1 MVRGDP
7 VMTTPLTDREEQVR
21 SLVAKG
27 LGTDEIAAE
36 LAISRRTVEAHLRNL
51 FQKLG
56 VTRRVQ
62 LADAPA
68 RPEVVRCA
76 PAVIEVEA
84 ALDLKAENE
93 RLTRQLASYDAAM
106 RQHIERHF
114 PLFEESVEITMTVG
128 SSAGEDL
135 VVERHRTKPKPYLP
149 YRVARPITPRGTMPG
164 RYDDLALTCEVVG
177 QDIGVAVHSVEEP
190 GGRLLVL
197 VFFQPGLRE
206 STEWVLRYRAPGLF
220 DELRN
225 TGVQTLR
232 WSTSTLDNPSTP
244 GIGEVTFYF
253 DFLEVED
260 ATVGQERQ
268 TGDLKEDRLPGGARY
283 IWHNFVPGRHEWT
296 LRMPARRP

>member
-1 MVRGDP
+1 
-7 VMTTPLTDREEQVR
+7 MTTPLTDREEQVR

-36 LAISRRTVEAHLRNL
+36 LAISKRTVEAHLRNL

-56 VTRRVQ
+56 VSRRRQ
-62 LADAPA
+62 LADPPA
-68 RPEVVRCA
+68 HADVVRRT

-106 RQHIERHF
+106 RQQIERHF
-114 PLFEESVEITMTVG
+114 PLFDESVEIAVTVG
-128 SSAGEDL
+128 ASAGEDL
-135 VVERHRTKPKPYLP
+135 VVERHWTKPKPYLP
-149 YRVARPITPRGTMPG
+149 YRVARPITPRGTTQA
-164 RYDDLALTCEVVG
+164 RHHDLALTCEVVG
-177 QDIGVAVHSVEEP
+177 QDVGVAVHPVEEP

-206 STEWVLRYRAPGLF
+206 LTEWVLHYRAPGLF
-220 DELRN
+220 DELRS
-225 TGVQTLR
+225 TGVQTLH

-253 DFLEVED
+253 DFPGVD
-260 ATVGQERQ
+260 DGVTVAQDRQ
-268 TGDLKEDRLPGGARY
+268 TGDIKEDRLQGGARY
-283 IWHNFVPGRHEWT
+283 IWHNFVPGRHAWT
-296 LRMPARRP
+296 FRMPNAHQ